1 MVSHFVFLIK
11 LEEEKR
17 EGDNKDGES
26 LLAKT
31 SQGPELGCER
41 QSARPFKGWFL
52 ILKVSDG
59 LSQELGDHS
68 GMNSF
73 CNSTG
78 E

>member
-1 MVSHFVFLIK
+1 MGRAS
-11 LEEEKR
+11 
-17 EGDNKDGES
+17 GKDSE
-26 LLAKT
+26 T
-31 SQGPELGCER
+31 CQGPELGSEG
-41 QSARPFKGWFL
+41 QSARPLKGWFL

-59 LSQELGDHS
+59 LSRDLGHHS